1 MTAHNHTTVIRAA
14 VANTPHGPAVAFA
27 AAFGIS
33 RTV

>member
-14 VANTPHGPAVAFA
+14 VAVAISA

-33 RTV
+33 RSN